1 MKLCIECGH
10 QMGENAPACSNCG
23 EPNPYAPP
31 VLIEKHRKPLKKQLL
46 IAWGIVISNFLCG
59 IPCIPIVI
67 LLRLLQFV
75 IEISDDTYFLIL
87 FFFWSSITIIGI
99 ICVISIRF
107 KMWWHHG

>member
-1 MKLCIECGH
+1 MKTCTECGH
-10 QMGENAPACSNCG
+10 QIGENAPACPQCG

-31 VLIEKHRKPLKKQLL
+31 VLIEKHSKQLKKQLL

-67 LLRLLQFV
+67 LLRLLH
-75 IEISDDTYFLIL
+75 EISDDTYGLIV

-99 ICVISIRF
+99 IYVISIRF